1 MRLTLVSDSGS
12 HLDRRQRCRTTVAP
26 ERRPSRSECGH
37 LACEIALSFE
47 PDARQLRQCDIAVAR
62 HHAIRKAAVG
72 LEQVR
77 IALVADEAQ
86 AGSDYERHLVATMR
100 DDAPP

>member
-12 HLDRRQRCRTTVAP
+12 HLDRRHRCRTTVAP
-26 ERRPSRSECGH
+26 ERRPSRSERRH
-37 LACEIALSFE
+37 LAREIAFSFE
-47 PDARQLRQCDIAVAR
+47 PDARQLRQRDIAVAWR
-62 HHAIRKAAVG
+62 HAIRKAAVG

-77 IALVADEAQ
+77 IALVAAEAK
-86 AGSDYERHLVATMR
+86 AGGDHERHLVAAMR